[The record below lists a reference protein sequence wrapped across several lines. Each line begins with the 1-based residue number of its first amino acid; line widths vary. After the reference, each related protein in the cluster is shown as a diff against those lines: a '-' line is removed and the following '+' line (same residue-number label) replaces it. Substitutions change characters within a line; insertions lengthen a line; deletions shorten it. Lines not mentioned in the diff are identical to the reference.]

1 MARLDSRKRA
11 SLPDS
16 AFAYVDS
23 RGRRRLPI
31 NDEAHVR
38 NALSRFNQVG
48 FESDAARERARKRL
62 LKAAKK
68 YGIVPIGFITRQLE
82 AERSHATAG
91 RLVIELGR
99 NGAPGELEKR
109 LRTVLRDPGLLVLNW
124 SDAAGTWLDSA
135 GRLVA
140 LPAPDDARTV
150 TYLEREGRRA
160 TALVHEPA
168 VLADTELAKTVIA
181 AVRFVVQKDRRLT
194 QIPVAAGPAAGLP
207 TGFVTLM
214 MTDIE
219 SSTALVRRLGDRYS
233 DLLNDVRNLLRAAV
247 VTAGGRE
254 IDVRADDGFAIF
266 ERAPDAVGA
275 AVALQRSIVETRW
288 PDDVEVRVRIGLHSG
303 CPTLTDV
310 GYIGLAV
317 HTTARVCAAAHGG
330 QILVSGKTVT
340 AAGGASLSGIRFA
353 SLGTRRLAGLPD
365 AEELFQVEAAG
376 LMTGSRPPR
385 TRGMVES

>member
-1 MARLDSRKRA
+1 
-11 SLPDS
+11 
-16 AFAYVDS
+16 
-23 RGRRRLPI
+23 
-31 NDEAHVR
+31 
-38 NALSRFNQVG
+38 
-48 FESDAARERARKRL
+48 
-62 LKAAKK
+62 
-68 YGIVPIGFITRQLE
+68 VPVGFITRQLE
-82 AERSHATAG
+82 AERNHATAG

-124 SDAAGTWLDSA
+124 SDATGTWLDSA
-135 GRLVA
+135 GWPVA

-160 TALVHEPA
+160 TALVHEPD

-194 QIPVAAGPAAGLP
+194 QIPVAAGPGAGLP

-233 DLLNDVRNLLRAAV
+233 DLLNDVRNRLREAV

-266 ERAPDAVGA
+266 ERAADAVGA
-275 AVALQRSIVETRW
+275 AVAFQRSIVASPW
-288 PDDVEVRVRIGLHSG
+288 PDGAEVRVRIGLHSG

-330 QILVSGKTVT
+330 QIIASGKTVT
-340 AAGGASLSGIRFA
+340 AAGDASPSAIRFA
-353 SLGTRRLAGLPD
+353 SLGSHRLAGLPD
-365 AEELFQVEAAG
+365 AEELFQVEAEG
-376 LMTGSRPPR
+376 LPTDSRPPR
-385 TRGMVES
+385 TRGLEI